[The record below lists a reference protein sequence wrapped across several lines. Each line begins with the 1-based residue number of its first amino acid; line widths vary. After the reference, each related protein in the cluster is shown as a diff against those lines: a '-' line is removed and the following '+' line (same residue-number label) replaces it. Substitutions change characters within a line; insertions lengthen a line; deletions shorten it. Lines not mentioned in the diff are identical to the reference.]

1 MTTATAN
8 ETTSND
14 TGIGRRLHD
23 AGDRVVEVMRI
34 DSIGALMKKHP
45 FAALGIGFGLGYLIA
60 RVLHR

>member
-1 MTTATAN
+1 MTTTN
-8 ETTSND
+8 QTTSD
-14 TGIGRRLHD
+14 IDEGIGRRLHE

-60 RVLHR
+60 RILHR